1 MVRYEEYLFHW
12 GILRM
17 KVSLDID
24 SDYEETKVTIHCNEV
39 DDSIKEI
46 LDFLKGKKTEFL
58 VGRDGEMQHILKP
71 DDIHYFHTENDGVVA
86 VTSDGS
92 FMLKEKLY
100 ELEDMLPSAKFIRL
114 SKSVIANLHEL
125 SRFEASFNGTLCVH
139 FKSGAK
145 EYVSRT
151 YVNGIK
157 EALRL
162 NRRKNV

>member
-1 MVRYEEYLFHW
+1 
-12 GILRM
+12 M

-24 SDYEETKVTIHCNEV
+24 ETHEEPKVTIHCNEV

-71 DDIHYFHTENDGVVA
+71 DYIHFFHTEKEGVVA
-86 VTSDGS
+86 VTAAGS
-92 FMLKEKLY
+92 FSLKEKLY
-100 ELEDMLPSAKFIRL
+100 ELEEMLPATKFIRL

-125 SRFEASFNGTLCVH
+125 SRFEASFNGTLVVH

-151 YVNGIK
+151 YVSGIK
-157 EALRL
+157 EALKM
-162 NRRKNV
+162 NRRKNG

>member
-1 MVRYEEYLFHW
+1 
-12 GILRM
+12 M

-86 VTSDGS
+86 VTSEGS
-92 FMLKEKLY
+92 FTLKEKLY

-125 SRFEASFNGTLCVH
+125 SRFEASFHGTLCVH

-157 EALRL
+157 EALKL
-162 NRRKNV
+162 NRRKNG

>member
-1 MVRYEEYLFHW
+1 
-12 GILRM
+12 M

-24 SDYEETKVTIHCNEV
+24 SDYEETKVTIHCSEV
-39 DDSIKEI
+39 DESIKEI

-71 DDIHYFHTENDGVVA
+71 EEIHYFHTENEGVVA
-86 VTSDGS
+86 VTSEGS

-100 ELEDMLPSAKFIRL
+100 ELENILPSTKFIRL

-151 YVNGIK
+151 YVSGIREVLK
-157 EALRL
+157 M
-162 NRRKNV
+162 NRRKNG